1 MAFVIDSTALQV
13 LPAGA
18 DQRVMM
24 DNLGRVFITG
34 SLVLPSA
41 AGFRCKRFGE
51 FISSESPNLSLQALT
66 VALLDASSKS

>member
-41 AGFRCKRFGE
+41 AGFRCK
-51 FISSESPNLSLQALT
+51 
-66 VALLDASSKS
+66 